1 MRVIAY
7 LFIII
12 FALAPIQAFAQE
24 AEEPMY
30 QSASVLVMC
39 ADTGEILYENEG
51 YTRRYPASITKIMTA
66 LLVLEYVE
74 DLNESITFSRR
85 AVSIPYYASRVGM
98 LEGESITV
106 MQALYG
112 LLLSSGNEIAW
123 ALAEHISDSIPE
135 FVNLMNMRA
144 WELGAFSTRFVNPC
158 GLPGD
163 GQFVTA
169 YDMALIMQA
178 AIQHPVYL
186 DIISTVFYAIPP
198 TQLYDKPR
206 GLVNTNRMIR
216 RGRTEFNPFAVG
228 GKTGFTNAAQ
238 HTLVSY
244 ARNDSHGLIISVL
257 YAPLGVTFTDTTAL
271 ISHVFEMLD
280 AQEVEIIEPYIPFVY
295 EYEEATA
302 EATEIISEP
311 APPLVYSISFE
322 DSTRRSTGEDI
333 FILAAIVVMG
343 VIVSVLVVMLIKWTR
358 L

>member
-1 MRVIAY
+1 M
-7 LFIII
+7 
-12 FALAPIQAFAQE
+12 QGFAQ
-24 AEEPMY
+24 EEPMY

-39 ADTGEILYENEG
+39 ADTGDVLYENEG

-112 LLLSSGNEIAW
+112 LMLSSGNEIAW
-123 ALAEHISDSIPE
+123 ALAEHVSDSIPE

-178 AIQHPVYL
+178 AIQHPVFL
-186 DIISTVFYAIPP
+186 NIISTAFYAIPR
-198 TQLYDKPR
+198 TALYDKPR

-216 RGRTEFNPFAVG
+216 RGRAEFDPFVVG

-244 ARNDSHGLIISVL
+244 ARNDNHGLIISVL
-257 YAPLGVTFTDTTAL
+257 YASPGITFTDTTAL
-271 ISHVFEMLD
+271 IRHVFEMLE
-280 AQEVEIIEPYIPFVY
+280 AQEAEIIEPDAIFAYGHE
-295 EYEEATA
+295 EYEEYEEVEEVVEDTA
-302 EATEIISEP
+302 ETILGP
-311 APPLVYSISFE
+311 APPLIYSISFQ
-322 DSTRRSTGEDI
+322 DSANGPSGADI
-333 FILAAIVVMG
+333 FILTTVVIIG
-343 VIVSVLVVMLIKWTR
+343 VLILVLIIMLIKWNR
-358 L
+358 S